1 MTTLNDALMVYVEG
15 GQVEPKEAYMKCID
29 KTGLVM
35 AMKKAGIDVSFAE
48 TDENAAKGAAPAAG
62 PPAGAHTPATPAAK
76 PVGAKR

>member
-35 AMKKAGIDVSFAE
+35 QMKKAGIDVSFAE
-48 TDENAAKGAAPAAG
+48 TDENAAKGAPPAAG
-62 PPAGAHTPATPAAK
+62 PPAGAHAPASGAK
-76 PVGAKR
+76 PAVAKR